1 MAMLRMACAAMATRF
16 ELVLHGP
23 EERRLR
29 ALGEE
34 AVGEIERIE
43 SALSLYRPDS
53 QVAAVNRR
61 AAREPV
67 RVTPEVFQL
76 IEHACLLSRVTDGAF
91 DVTVAPLV
99 RAWGGMGSR
108 GRVPEADEIETA
120 RRCVGWDGIELDPD
134 RYTIGF
140 RCEGMMLD
148 LGSIGKGY
156 ALDRAAEGLREG
168 GIEAALIHGGTSTAV
183 AWGSP
188 PEIGVWRVAID
199 APQGP
204 ECPGV
209 ESARSVA
216 GLETGAKPLA
226 VVELRDETLSVSAV
240 WGKGF
245 EAEGRYYG
253 HVIDP
258 CAGQPVRGAW
268 LAAVVLPSATESDAI
283 STALLVRGRAML
295 ERLKGVMPALRGL
308 VVEEGG
314 GDTFGNLAMGG

>member
-43 SALSLYRPDS
+43 AALSLYRPDS
-53 QVAAVNRR
+53 QVSAVNRR
-61 AAREPV
+61 AARQPV

-99 RAWGGMGSR
+99 RVWGGMGER
-108 GRVPEADEIETA
+108 GRVPEADEIEAA
-120 RRCVGWDGIELDPD
+120 RRCVGWDGIDLDPD
-134 RYTIGF
+134 RHTIGF

-156 ALDRAAEGLREG
+156 ALDRAAEGLRDG

-199 APQGP
+199 PPQGP
-204 ECPGV
+204 GCPGV
-209 ESARSVA
+209 ERA
-216 GLETGAKPLA
+216 GSESGAKPLA
-226 VVELRDETLSVSAV
+226 VVDLRDETLSVSAV

-245 EAEGRYYG
+245 EAGGRYYG

-258 CAGQPVRGAW
+258 RLGEPVQGAW
-268 LAAVVLPSATESDAI
+268 LAAAVLPSATESDAL
-283 STALLVRGRAML
+283 STALLVRGAGMLDRIGRAMS
-295 ERLKGVMPALRGL
+295 VFRGM
-308 VVEEGG
+308 VVEAGG
-314 GDTFGNLAMGG
+314 GVRSLNLTMEA